1 MHSTDATSW
10 FSSLCAMERPLQP
23 RRHDDHEWR
32 TGSVVFVVFVVVR
45 KGSPTRLVNQGL
57 FIGFGMFGTVGTLS
71 PPCPWNRP
79 WCAGARNG
87 NLSRYALSLTSTP
100 GAKPAAASP
109 ATIRLIRT
117 LLTFT

>member
-1 MHSTDATSW
+1 MTAAAANLPRRRNINALDGRDSMVFLA
-10 FSSLCAMERPLQP
+10 LPEKERPSCEG
-23 RRHDDHEWR
+23 RSAR
-32 TGSVVFVVFVVVR
+32 
-45 KGSPTRLVNQGL
+45 QGL
-57 FIGFGMFGTVGTLS
+57 FLGFGMFGTVGTLS
-71 PPCPWNRP
+71 PPCPWNSP
-79 WCAGARNG
+79 SCAGARNG